1 MRQFRSELK
10 AKDGQYGELR
20 QLNKWGVA
28 PVMVILRLKM
38 ICYCKGLK
46 EKNAHK
52 TEFWIKSVE
61 RDTLIKQRAKP
72 LPTAKNYHNK
82 IISDDEDVIDKRR
95 KMLIS
100 GFLLMKLC

>member
-1 MRQFRSELK
+1 
-10 AKDGQYGELR
+10 
-20 QLNKWGVA
+20 
-28 PVMVILRLKM
+28 MVILRLKM
-38 ICYCKGLK
+38 ICYYKGFK

-61 RDTLIKQRAKP
+61 REQSHYLPPRPIKIKSVQMMKTLLIRDA
-72 LPTAKNYHNK
+72 
-82 IISDDEDVIDKRR
+82 